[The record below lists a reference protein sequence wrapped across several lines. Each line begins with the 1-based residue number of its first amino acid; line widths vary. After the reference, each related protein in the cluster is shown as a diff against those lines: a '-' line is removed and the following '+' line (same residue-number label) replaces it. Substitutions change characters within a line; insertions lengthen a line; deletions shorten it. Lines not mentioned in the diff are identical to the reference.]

1 MCSFTAYVSKKKEAF
16 RLMERLFFTDGQAA
30 ARHLLGKG
38 CRRLLYVTRYADGLE
53 NDERWKGFE
62 SELRK
67 TDCEVYPYTIHS
79 NRTARDD
86 SEETLTKI
94 ALEHSDADGLFSESQ
109 RLAMQCI
116 RVFSGLGCR
125 IPSDIRMIGYGN
137 PCFVDY
143 SFPMLTII
151 RENIQEVARKTISCL
166 VTEIEQTDIQ
176 KKHLLIPVA
185 LDMRET
191 T

>member
-1 MCSFTAYVSKKKEAF
+1 
-16 RLMERLFFTDGQAA
+16 
-30 ARHLLGKG
+30 
-38 CRRLLYVTRYADGLE
+38 
-53 NDERWKGFE
+53 
-62 SELRK
+62 
-67 TDCEVYPYTIHS
+67 
-79 NRTARDD
+79 
-86 SEETLTKI
+86 
-94 ALEHSDADGLFSESQ
+94 
-109 RLAMQCI
+109 MQCI

-166 VTEIEQTDIQ
+166 VNEIEQADIQ